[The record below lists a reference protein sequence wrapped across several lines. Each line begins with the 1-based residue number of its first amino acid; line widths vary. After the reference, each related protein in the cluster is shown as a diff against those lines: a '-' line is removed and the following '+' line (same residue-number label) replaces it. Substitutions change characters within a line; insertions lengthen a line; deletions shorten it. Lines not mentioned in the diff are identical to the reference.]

1 MKTLYMSIFPFTV
14 ALLFLI
20 PLYVPST
27 PQLFSQ
33 NFGEIGHN
41 GIKYGINDDV
51 DFWAVTITTDSVNT
65 NECYIYDALRLSC
78 NWNSSHIK
86 LLSDENT
93 TKSMILSSIA
103 WLRDHADENDIV
115 VFSFHGHGSCNGT
128 YWGGTYGIVAYDGGM
143 ITREELD
150 ARFDEIHSG
159 GLCLIFNCCLSG
171 NLVNPRGTHWGNHEC
186 DFFEKFS
193 CGLEGDSR
201 VVLMSTLRYGLGFS
215 DSINQIYFSRFVA
228 EAFTTQV
235 DYNNDGFTSAEE
247 AFNYSHDKFYPY
259 AYEMLLSPLFQ
270 IFSLINT
277 GFLILAFPT
286 LYDTY
291 PGDLPIIYH
300 EEL

>member
-1 MKTLYMSIFPFTV
+1 MLDLTRSIPGGFVWSLIV
-14 ALLFLI
+14 ALVGTWWTPGELIGAITSVIFL
-20 PLYVPST
+20 
-27 PQLFSQ
+27 
-33 NFGEIGHN
+33 
-41 GIKYGINDDV
+41 K
-51 DFWAVTITTDSVNT
+51 
-65 NECYIYDALRLSC
+65 
-78 NWNSSHIK
+78 
-86 LLSDENT
+86 
-93 TKSMILSSIA
+93 
-103 WLRDHADENDIV
+103 
-115 VFSFHGHGSCNGT
+115 
-128 YWGGTYGIVAYDGGM
+128 
-143 ITREELD
+143 
-150 ARFDEIHSG
+150 
-159 GLCLIFNCCLSG
+159 
-171 NLVNPRGTHWGNHEC
+171 
-186 DFFEKFS
+186 KFS